1 MKKSAKLS
9 LALAL
14 MMGTTAG
21 VQVMTNTASAEIS
34 DKFRMEINGVSS
46 YFHDTDKVYYGQ
58 NRTDNTR
65 LGKGW
70 NNYTR
75 VQFTYDVDKD
85 VRLVAR
91 LHSNYDNAGDFAK
104 NTNESGAYFDQS
116 YLQYNDKENNLHYI
130 VGKKGM
136 TLGQSMVY
144 NSTGNLTGVQVSYGN
159 FWDPTCIQLTYGD
172 AKGGNRVMSAQ
183 VTQSLSKAT
192 SINAT
197 YVRGESIYNNN
208 RYSLNP
214 STGKVTQGSDSKYI
228 SRQTDSFIDFGG
240 KVKFH
245 GVTLVGEW
253 AKNLSDTPQTGY
265 KNYKDNA
272 SKTGWFLEL
281 YTGPT
286 NDFGSGLP
294 VQKVG
299 THAFSVRYQDIGA
312 HGTYVHNNTFYDD
325 RKGFRFDYG
334 MTIKKGLSVDF
345 VYGRM
350 QKKGTDGNRYT
361 KGDWSNIYVAALNY
375 KFR

>member
-21 VQVMTNTASAEIS
+21 AQLMTNTASAEVS
-34 DKFRMEINGVSS
+34 DKFRLEVNGVTSF
-46 YFHDTDKVYYGQ
+46 FHDSDKVNYGQ
-58 NRTDNTR
+58 TRIDNTG

-91 LHSNYDNAGDFAK
+91 LHSNYDNAGDYVK
-104 NTNESGAYFDQS
+104 NKNESGAYFDQS
-116 YLQYNDKENNLHYI
+116 YLQYNDHKNNLHYI

-159 FWDPTCIQLTYGD
+159 FWDPTCLQLTYGD

-183 VTQSLSKAT
+183 LTQSLSKAT

-197 YVRGESIYNNN
+197 YVRGETYYEKGSG
-208 RYSLNP
+208 S
-214 STGKVTQGSDSKYI
+214 GKFIKEN
-228 SRQTDSFIDFGG
+228 DSFVDFGG
-240 KVKFH
+240 KVKMH
-245 GVTLVGEW
+245 GITFVGEY
-253 AKNLSDTPQTGY
+253 AKNRTNYPQKGTLKG
-265 KNYKDNA
+265 DDQTRA
-272 SKTGWFLEL
+272 WFIEA

-299 THAFSVRYQDIGA
+299 THAFSVRYQDVGKY
-312 HGTYVHNNTFYDD
+312 GTYVHNNTFYDGK
-325 RKGFRFDYG
+325 KGIRFDYG
-334 MTIKKGLSVDF
+334 VTIKKGLAVDF

-350 QKKGTDGNRYT
+350 QAKENASGNGHRVQ
-361 KGDWSNIYVAALNY
+361 KGDWSNIFVAALNY